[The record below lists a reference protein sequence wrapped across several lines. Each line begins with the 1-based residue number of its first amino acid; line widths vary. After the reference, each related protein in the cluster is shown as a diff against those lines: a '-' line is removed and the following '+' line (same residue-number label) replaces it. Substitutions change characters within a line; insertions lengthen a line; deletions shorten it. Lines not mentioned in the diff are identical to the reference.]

1 MVTEGTNQPSFSLLE
16 KDKVEGPK
24 GEAREVSTAL
34 ALGSARYPHLVECG
48 SLRLSRA
55 SRGRRAGTEQEPG
68 LGGVGGLSLEKALP
82 AHVSG
87 GEGTGSRRGMGT
99 RSPET
104 RPDLPS
110 PPPTECLLFF
120 LSIGRGSHTFWGA
133 ASGSLPFAESLCTI
147 IYGFL
152 RLKRANKTQC

>member
-1 MVTEGTNQPSFSLLE
+1 MRSPQPWPWAQRVTHISLNVARLASPESRFQRQARGHGT
-16 KDKVEGPK
+16 GTR
-24 GEAREVSTAL
+24 AR
-34 ALGSARYPHLVECG
+34 
-48 SLRLSRA
+48 
-55 SRGRRAGTEQEPG
+55 
-68 LGGVGGLSLEKALP
+68 GGVGGLSLEKALP

-120 LSIGRGSHTFWGA
+120 LSIGRVSHTFWGA

-152 RLKRANKTQC
+152 KLKRANKTQS